1 MNALLSLWII
11 ISGYGFGYD
20 GSQDNKHY
28 FHVSTPKADYGFVLE
43 DSGVSCDIVSL
54 K

>member
-1 MNALLSLWII
+1 MNALISLWII
-11 ISGYGFGYD
+11 LSGFGYD
-20 GSQDNKHY
+20 GSVDGKHY

-43 DSGVSCDIVSL
+43 GSEIYCDVVSQ

>member
-1 MNALLSLWII
+1 MNLILSIICLLSQ
-11 ISGYGFGYD
+11 YGIGYD
-20 GSQDNKHY
+20 GTEDNKHY

-43 DSGVSCDIVSL
+43 DSGLSCDLVNL